1 MRKIIIDHKTLERT
15 IRRLAY
21 EIIEKTTNLENVILL
36 GIKHK
41 GVRIAEILQEN
52 IYQIE
57 GIHVSQYELD
67 ITPFRDDI
75 KTTVLP
81 TINETYV
88 KADLTNKIVILVDD
102 VLYTGRTIRAAM
114 DAVMKLSR
122 PEEIKLAIL
131 IDRGHR
137 QLPIR
142 ADYVGKNIPT
152 SKEETIKVTITD
164 FSQQD
169 KVEIIQ

>member
-1 MRKIIIDHKTLERT
+1 MRKTIIDHKTLERT

-21 EIIEKTTNLENVILL
+21 EIIEKTTNLESVVLL

-88 KADLTNKIVILVDD
+88 KTDLTDKIVILVDD

-164 FSQQD
+164 FSEQD